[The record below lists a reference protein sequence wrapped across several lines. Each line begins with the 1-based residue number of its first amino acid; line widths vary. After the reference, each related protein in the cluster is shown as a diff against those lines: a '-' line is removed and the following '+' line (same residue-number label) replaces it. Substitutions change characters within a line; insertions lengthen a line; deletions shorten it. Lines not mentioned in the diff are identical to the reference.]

1 MKNSLFILF
10 LFVLTAC
17 SNTSSNKQDQADT
30 NVNTN
35 ADTLLNET
43 AEAIDL
49 EPDSRLFLEKAA
61 YANLVQLESSN
72 KIASET
78 ASQQIKNFAEM
89 LSKEQQMLNVKLND
103 LAKSKGYTLP
113 KLLPNSKVELIKKMD
128 ELKDEGRNEFY
139 VKLIIKEN
147 QDAIDAFALG
157 SRSKDKEINNFA
169 TGALPKLKQ
178 NHQKIMNI
186 DTAILAP
193 KAGQGDDLL
202 KISNRN
208 KKAQ

>member
-10 LFVLTAC
+10 LCVLTAC
-17 SNTSSNKQDQADT
+17 SNSSSNEQNQADT
-30 NVNTN
+30 SVNTS

-43 AEAIDL
+43 AEAVDL

-78 ASQQIKNFAEM
+78 ASEAIKNFAKM

-113 KLLPNSKVELIKKMD
+113 QLLPNSKVELIKKMD

-157 SRSKDKEINNFA
+157 SRSTDKDINNFA
-169 TGALPKLKQ
+169 SGTLSKLKQ
-178 NHQKIMNI
+178 NHQQIMNI

-208 KKAQ
+208 KQAQ